1 MYGHNN
7 TSSNDFSYHFPGDL
21 FEPSPVLDNLTV
33 PLPSLQVDCL
43 MIPNNEFDS
52 VSPTLMMNKQQLC
65 NNPTS
70 IGYSSYGSPT
80 SLTSYEAQP
89 STYMMHKSSSSHSLH
104 NNINGFQ
111 CHQQITQFSGFD
123 DSSPVRK
130 VFSTGDLQYVCRKTL
145 ADSRPRI
152 RGRFAK
158 NNDDENEK
166 GRQLTDE
173 WNHTVADNHGDLE
186 DDNQHWINFV
196 DTFSA
201 NAIP

>member
-130 VFSTGDLQYVCRKTL
+130 VFSTGDLQRKNIVQQHHRSESPLSNESSIIECMNAKACKYSPQEKQQKIEKYRTKRNHRNFNKKIKK
-145 ADSRPRI
+145 DISR
-152 RGRFAK
+152 
-158 NNDDENEK
+158 
-166 GRQLTDE
+166 
-173 WNHTVADNHGDLE
+173 
-186 DDNQHWINFV
+186 
-196 DTFSA
+196 
-201 NAIP
+201 